1 MHNNTMN
8 DNNTELLQALSNI
21 NINSETAVE
30 VVEVYCQYLFY
41 IELYKS
47 IIEAVS
53 ILGFIGIIAVVFWI
67 GIKAIKETL

>member
-1 MHNNTMN
+1 MN

-41 IELYKS
+41 TS
-47 IIEAVS
+47 IIDAFSV
-53 ILGFIGIIAVVFWI
+53 LVFIGIIALFGWFV
-67 GIKAIKETL
+67 IKVIKEVD

>member
-1 MHNNTMN
+1 MN

-41 IELYKS
+41 TS
-47 IIEAVS
+47 ILDAFSV
-53 ILGFIGIIAVVFWI
+53 LGFIGTIAFLGWCV
-67 GIKAIKETL
+67 IKVIKEVD

>member
-1 MHNNTMN
+1 MN

-30 VVEVYCQYLFY
+30 VVEVYCQYIFY

-47 IIEAVS
+47 ILDAVTF
-53 ILGFIGIIAVVFWI
+53 LGFFGMVGAIGYCLVR
-67 GIKAIKETL
+67 AIKEIS

>member
-1 MHNNTMN
+1 MN

-41 IELYKS
+41 TS
-47 IIEAVS
+47 IIDAFLL
-53 ILGFIGIIAVVFWI
+53 LGFIGIVALFVWFV
-67 GIKAIKETL
+67 IKAINEVDS

>member
-1 MHNNTMN
+1 MN

-41 IELYKS
+41 TS
-47 IIEAVS
+47 IIDAFSV
-53 ILGFIGIIAVVFWI
+53 LVFIGIIAFFGWFV
-67 GIKAIKETL
+67 IKAIKEVD

>member
-1 MHNNTMN
+1 MN

-41 IELYKS
+41 T
-47 IIEAVS
+47 S
-53 ILGFIGIIAVVFWI
+53 ILDSLSGFAVFGTIAFLGWCV
-67 GIKAIKETL
+67 IKAIQEVD

>member
-1 MHNNTMN
+1 MN

-41 IELYKS
+41 TS
-47 IIEAVS
+47 ILDAFS
-53 ILGFIGIIAVVFWI
+53 LLGFIAIIALLGWYL
-67 GIKAIKETL
+67 IKVIKEVG

>member
-1 MHNNTMN
+1 MN

-41 IELYKS
+41 TS
-47 IIEAVS
+47 IIDAFLS
-53 ILGFIGIIAVVFWI
+53 LGLIGIVALFVWFV
-67 GIKAIKETL
+67 IKAINEVDS

>member
-1 MHNNTMN
+1 MN

-30 VVEVYCQYLFY
+30 VVEVYSQYLFY
-41 IELYKS
+41 TELYTS
-47 IIEAVS
+47 IIDSAAIVAIIG
-53 ILGFIGIIAVVFWI
+53 ILGAVGWF

>member
-1 MHNNTMN
+1 MN

-41 IELYKS
+41 TS
-47 IIEAVS
+47 IIDAFSV
-53 ILGFIGIIAVVFWI
+53 LLFIGIIAFFGWFV
-67 GIKAIKETL
+67 IKAIKEVD

>member
-30 VVEVYCQYLFY
+30 VVQIYCQYKLY
-41 IELYKS
+41 QSAIECASML
-47 IIEAVS
+47 VS
-53 ILGFIGIIAVVFWI
+53 IGLVAAFGWFVIHL
-67 GIKAIKETL
+67 IKAVDD

>member
-1 MHNNTMN
+1 MN

-41 IELYKS
+41 TS
-47 IIEAVS
+47 ILDAFS
-53 ILGFIGIIAVVFWI
+53 LLGFIGIIALLGWYL
-67 GIKAIKETL
+67 IKVIKEVG

>member
-1 MHNNTMN
+1 MN

-41 IELYKS
+41 IELYTG
-47 IIEAVS
+47 IIETFA
-53 ILGFIGIIAVVFWI
+53 ILSTIGIIAFFGWFV
-67 GIKAIKETL
+67 IKVIKEVD